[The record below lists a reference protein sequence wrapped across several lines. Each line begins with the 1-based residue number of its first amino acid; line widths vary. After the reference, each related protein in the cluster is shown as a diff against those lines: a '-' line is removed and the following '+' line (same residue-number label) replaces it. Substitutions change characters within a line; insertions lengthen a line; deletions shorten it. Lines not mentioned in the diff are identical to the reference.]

1 MGLHKHLHSAS
12 FYIGVFPVLY
22 LLYSTALSRFLLVI
36 GWVGGFKGYGVF
48 YKCIAPFRCNRSASF
63 PSICFFLSHIL
74 STSILSFF
82 KTKRPLFTKPF
93 RFFNALVDC

>member
-63 PSICFFLSHIL
+63 LSVCFFFHTFSPLQFCLSL
-74 STSILSFF
+74 
-82 KTKRPLFTKPF
+82 KRNDHSSQNHFASLM
-93 RFFNALVDC
+93 R